1 MRTDMGETVEHAVVA
16 SPGVSG
22 ASQERR
28 ALRLVLLFSSA
39 GGIVAAYLVTLHAA
53 IAGNPKRALCTFT
66 DTISCDKVLASPYA
80 EIAGIPVALIGLLG
94 FGLFFALAAWRLLAG
109 ERSPH
114 WLLGLL
120 ACLAGAGLAF
130 ELGMTWVE
138 FFVIEAVCPYCLTA
152 LGLIGAT
159 FGAALVASRA
169 SRRAARLEDS
179 HA

>member
-39 GGIVAAYLVTLHAA
+39 GGIVAAYLLALHVM
-53 IAGNPKRALCTFT
+53 IAGNPKRGLCTFT
-66 DTISCDKVLASPYA
+66 DTLSCDAVLASPYA
-80 EIAGIPVALIGLLG
+80 KIAGVPVALIGLLG
-94 FGLFFALAAWRLLAG
+94 FGLLFGLAAWRFVQG
-109 ERSPH
+109 ERSPR
-114 WLLGLL
+114 WLPGLL
-120 ACLAGAGLAF
+120 AITAGLGLAF

-138 FFVIEAVCPYCLTA
+138 FFVIQAICPYCLTA
-152 LGLIGAT
+152 
-159 FGAALVASRA
+159 FGLVAAVFTAAVVAWRGA
-169 SRRAARLEDS
+169 RRETQ